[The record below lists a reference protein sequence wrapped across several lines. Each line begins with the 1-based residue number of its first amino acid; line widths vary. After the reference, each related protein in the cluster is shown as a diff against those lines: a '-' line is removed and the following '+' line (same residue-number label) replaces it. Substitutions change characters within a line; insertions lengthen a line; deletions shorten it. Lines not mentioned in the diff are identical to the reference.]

1 MAEKQVEFDPMQTQR
16 QAVRVRDDRDLA
28 SSASQSCWSSHR
40 LTTWGNQVDRGGRR
54 VKRLSC
60 RLCGRQ
66 EVWGILSSNA
76 WGHTTDGEG
85 RICPTCITKHGDGKE
100 REDQESRSL

>member
-1 MAEKQVEFDPMQTQR
+1 M
-16 QAVRVRDDRDLA
+16 
-28 SSASQSCWSSHR
+28 
-40 LTTWGNQVDRGGRR
+40 
-54 VKRLSC
+54 KRLNC